1 MRDDRQEPRFPIGP
15 STLRWLGGF
24 VRPHR
29 WRVAGVLCLSLIST
43 AFVLAQPYLTKLLID
58 RGLLARR
65 MDMVVM
71 LCGVMLG
78 VAVVATALS
87 GVNSLLYTDL
97 SARIL
102 FAMREA
108 VYRHLMTLPPTFYAR
123 MSSGDLMAR
132 LDGDVSEIQ
141 RFCVD
146 SVLAGVNGVAALM
159 VTVGLLV
166 SLSGRL
172 SLLAL
177 VLLPAEALFL
187 RAMRPRVER
196 HTRRLRERASELA
209 GFFFE
214 TLPAVK
220 FVQSVGAEEFEAGRL
235 HALNRSYLRDL
246 LKLQTVNF
254 FTGAVPGLLTSVSGA
269 IVFVAGGYLVI
280 GGRLTLGSLV
290 AFYAYLARA
299 TGPVQT
305 LLGLYVAVQR
315 AQVSVARVRELTRA
329 EPAVSSVARPVQLPR
344 DAKGEIRIEGVSFAY
359 GDGAFRVLSSADM
372 FIPAGCKLGVIGP
385 SGVGKSTLI
394 DLLQRHFDP
403 VAGRILLDGIDL
415 RVLNLTELRRRV
427 TVVVQDTV
435 LFSGPIIENIRYA
448 APAADDAAVRRA
460 AERAKVDEFVRLF
473 PRGYHTE
480 VGARGIA
487 LSGGQRQRIAIAR
500 ALLQDPL
507 VLVLDEA
514 TSAIDLETE
523 AWISD
528 EIDRLFP
535 DRTRIV
541 VTHRP
546 QTLANAEIIYRIV
559 DGRIVLERAITGAVA

>member
-1 MRDDRQEPRFPIGP
+1 MV
-15 STLRWLGGF
+15 STF
-24 VRPHR
+24 
-29 WRVAGVLCLSLIST
+29 
-43 AFVLAQPYLTKLLID
+43 FVLAQPWMTKLLID

-65 MDMVVM
+65 MDLVVT

-78 VAVVATALS
+78 IAVVAAALQ
-87 GVNSLLYTDL
+87 GINGLLYTDL
-97 SARIL
+97 SARVL

-108 VYRHLMTLPPTFYAR
+108 VYRHLTTLPPTFYAR
-123 MSSGDLMAR
+123 MNSGDLMAR

-146 SVLAGVNGVAALM
+146 GVLAGVNGVAALAI
-159 VTVGLLV
+159 TIGLLI

-172 SLLAL
+172 SILAL

-187 RAMRPRVER
+187 RAMRPRVEH
-196 HTRRLRERASELA
+196 HTRRLRERASQLA

-214 TLPAVK
+214 TLPAMK

-269 IVFVAGGYLVI
+269 VVFVAGGYMMI
-280 GGRLTLGSLV
+280 RGQLTLGSLV
-290 AFYAYLARA
+290 AFQAYLGRA

-305 LLGLYVAVQR
+305 LLGIYLAVQR
-315 AQVSVARVRELTRA
+315 AQVSVVRVRELTRT
-329 EPAVSSVARPVQLPR
+329 EPAVTSAARPLHLPR
-344 DAKGEIRIEGVSFAY
+344 DAKGEIRIEGVGFAY
-359 GDGAFRVLSSADM
+359 EEGAPAVLADADM
-372 FIPAGCKLGVIGP
+372 FIPAGRKIGVIGP
-385 SGVGKSTLI
+385 SGAGKSTFV

-403 VAGRILLDGIDL
+403 AAGRILLDGIEL
-415 RVLNLTELRRRV
+415 RALSLGELRRRV
-427 TVVVQDTV
+427 TVVAQDTV
-435 LFSGPIIENIRYA
+435 LFSGTIIENLRYA
-448 APAADDAAVRRA
+448 APDADDAAVRRA
-460 AERAKVDEFVRLF
+460 AERARVHEFVRLF
-473 PRGYHTE
+473 PRAYDTE

-523 AWISD
+523 AWIND

-535 DRTRIV
+535 NRTRIV

-559 DGRIVLERAITGAVA
+559 DGRIVLERAIRGVAA